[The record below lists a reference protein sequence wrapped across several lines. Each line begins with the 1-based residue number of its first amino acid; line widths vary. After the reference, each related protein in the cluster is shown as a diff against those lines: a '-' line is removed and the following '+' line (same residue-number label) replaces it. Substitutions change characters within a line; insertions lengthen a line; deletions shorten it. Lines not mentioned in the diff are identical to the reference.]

1 MFDIKNLSQM
11 LGGMQEQIQEME
23 QKSKDTILTAKSG
36 GGLLSVS
43 INGVGEVVDIL
54 IDDSLLEDK
63 ESLQIL
69 LISALNDAYKNVEEN
84 RKSLAL
90 GMLGKINPF

>member
-43 INGVGEVVDIL
+43 INGAGEVVDII